1 MPYCQALGC
10 GHVKYFN
17 YSLRMVELSKKAIS
31 KRLNQV
37 LNETGVTLEV
47 FGGVADKSRQ
57 AAKAWVTTGRI
68 SKTSLEQI
76 ADYFNYSLLW
86 LLTGEG
92 PKNKSDVVQTEPQG
106 ITIEEKEILN
116 RFRQLTL
123 RQKKAVKVMVEA
135 LIPENNI
142 KHASLT
148 EQELD
153 SVRKAA
159 TAAVDSR
166 AIEGNRKLSPE
177 LRADL
182 IEQTVQEMLHSQEQ
196 SNNQDYQNQKLK
208 QKRV

>member
-1 MPYCQALGC
+1 MEHKPKYDYALEMID
-10 GHVKYFN
+10 
-17 YSLRMVELSKKAIS
+17 SSKKGIAE
-31 KRLNQV
+31 RLKVIIQ
-37 LNETGVTLEV
+37 ETGATRQQM
-47 FGGVADKSRQ
+47 ADI
-57 AAKAWVTTGRI
+57 AKCTPQSIQSWLNTGRA
-68 SKTSLEQI
+68 SHNRLERI
-76 ADYFNYSLLW
+76 TTHYKYNLAW

-92 PKNKSDVVQTEPQG
+92 SKHKSDVVQPEPKG
-106 ITIEEKEILN
+106 ITTEEKEMLN
-116 RFRQLTL
+116 RFRLLTP
-123 RQKKAVKVMVEA
+123 RQKKAVKAVVESIV
-135 LIPENNI
+135 L
-142 KHASLT
+142 S

-177 LRADL
+177 LRAEL